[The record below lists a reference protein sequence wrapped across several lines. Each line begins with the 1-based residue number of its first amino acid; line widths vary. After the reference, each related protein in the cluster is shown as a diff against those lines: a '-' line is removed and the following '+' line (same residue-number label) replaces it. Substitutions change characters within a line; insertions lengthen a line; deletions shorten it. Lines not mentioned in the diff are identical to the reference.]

1 MCYHIN
7 MKDMKVIIA
16 ENIIQLRKQNK
27 LTQAELAERLNYS
40 DKAISKWERGES
52 VPDVEILKKV
62 AEMFGVTV
70 DYLLTENAFESIEK
84 FKISKQDSS
93 NRIAIASLGV
103 CIVWLMATII
113 YVYGQLNMAQ
123 SWWTVFLW
131 AVPASAFVLL
141 VFNRMWGKKKYEIYI
156 NTILVWSL
164 LTAVFVQLLKYNIWL
179 IFLIGIPV
187 QVVIFLWSRIKI
199 KR

>member
-131 AVPASAFVLL
+131 AVPVSAFVLL